1 MAVRAENITSI
12 IDIGMVAQRLSAYGV
27 VHSVGIGRIRVMA
40 IVRAKRARQLI
51 TLCHDSLQVSVMYS
65 HNKIPPI
72 SMDIYYLSL
81 SHDFYERL
89 PHRSL
94 PFPF

>member
-1 MAVRAENITSI
+1 MAVRVENITSI
-12 IDIGMVAQRLSAYGV
+12 IDIRIVAQRLSAYGV

-51 TLCHDSLQVSVMYS
+51 TLCPDSLQVSVMYS
-65 HNKIPPI
+65 YNKIPI
-72 SMDIYYLSL
+72 SIDIYYLSL
-81 SHDFYERL
+81 SHESYECL
-89 PHRSL
+89 LHRSL